1 MTRIRNNQT
10 SLNLTYHNR
19 ALIKVKIRIWAS
31 TRVSTRV
38 NLIIKVVILKIGM
51 PIQITAIL
59 WGQPHSA
66 MRAKLEAKIK
76 AAYQEPLA

>member
-1 MTRIRNNQT
+1 MTRIRNNRT

-19 ALIKVKIRIWAS
+19 ALIKVKIRIWA
-31 TRVSTRV
+31 STRV

-66 MRAKLEAKIK
+66 MGAKLEAKIK
-76 AAYQEPLA
+76 AVNQEPLA

>member
-1 MTRIRNNQT
+1 MTRIRNNRT

-31 TRVSTRV
+31 TRV

-59 WGQPHSA
+59 
-66 MRAKLEAKIK
+66 
-76 AAYQEPLA
+76 